1 MSPLVLAFFHL
12 LESDV
17 LEIDSP
23 VGVQLLLPLLQES
36 LKHQDLVV
44 SDLGLGVDLRQLSVS
59 DIGVAL
65 LRQELLVGA
74 FVVL

>member
-74 FVVL
+74 LVVL